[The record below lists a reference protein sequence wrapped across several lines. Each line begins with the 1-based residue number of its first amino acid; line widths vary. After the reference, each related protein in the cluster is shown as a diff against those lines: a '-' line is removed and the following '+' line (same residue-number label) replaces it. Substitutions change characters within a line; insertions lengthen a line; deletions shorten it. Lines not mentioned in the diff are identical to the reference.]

1 MKRVLLL
8 SLAVLVVVF
17 YTEAKSQVSL
27 LLTSLNPLVDVGL
40 NVTLKFHREKLQG
53 THKYD
58 GSISFDLFGNSSV
71 QRQHALNI
79 LWKAVQDA
87 FGKANG
93 MSSQGE
99 GDHNG
104 SGRISGTVNFA
115 GERERGDDDKSTTS
129 TALKKVEVQK
139 LDGES
144 VEEIVTFEDNA

>member
-8 SLAVLVVVF
+8 SLAVLAVVS
-17 YTEAKSQVSL
+17 YTEAKS
-27 LLTSLNPLVDVGL
+27 
-40 NVTLKFHREKLQG
+40 QG

-93 MSSQGE
+93 ISSQGE

-115 GERERGDDDKSTTS
+115 GERERGDKDKNTTS
-129 TALKKVEVQK
+129 TAIKKVEVQE
-139 LDGES
+139 LEGES